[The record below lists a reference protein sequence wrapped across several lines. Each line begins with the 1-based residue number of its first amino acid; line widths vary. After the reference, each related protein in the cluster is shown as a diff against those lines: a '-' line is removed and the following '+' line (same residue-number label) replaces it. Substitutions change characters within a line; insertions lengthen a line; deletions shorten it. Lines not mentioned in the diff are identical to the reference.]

1 MFASYFLAKLI
12 GPFCLIV
19 GIGVLATGAHYRA
32 LAEEFL
38 NSRAL
43 IFLSGL
49 ITLPAGLAIVLTHN
63 VWVAHWP
70 VIITILGWLL
80 VIGGT
85 VRIVV
90 PQYAMA
96 KGRAIIAR
104 PSMMAISAAIWLA
117 IGAILSFFGYIQTT

>member
-1 MFASYFLAKLI
+1 MQTSYFLAKLI

-19 GIGVLATGAHYRA
+19 GIGVLAAGAQYRA

-49 ITLPAGLAIVLTHN
+49 LTLPAGLAIVLTHN
-63 VWVAHWP
+63 VWVMHWP
-70 VIITILGWLL
+70 AIITILGWLL

-85 VRIVV
+85 VRIVM
-90 PQYAMA
+90 PQYAIA
-96 KGRAIIAR
+96 KGRSMIAK
-104 PSMMAISAAIWLA
+104 PSMMAISATIWLL
-117 IGAILSFFGYIQTT
+117 IGAILSFFGYVQTT